1 MQNTSNSDFQI
12 YKRLLGYTRQ
22 YTKYFV
28 ISLLGFLI
36 YSSTQ
41 SLFAMLMQQII
52 DAVQAKSRE
61 QMLYLPLFFSG
72 LILIRG
78 AGSYAGNYFLAK
90 VSLSVVHTL
99 RCELFD
105 KYTQLPTQFFDD
117 NNSGYMIARITHN
130 VDQVAVATSDAA
142 RKVVQE
148 GLSAIGLLVY
158 LFYVNWMLSMVFL
171 VVAPIIVFLVRY
183 VSKRLRILS
192 QNLQNSM
199 GEMTHITSELVNGHR
214 IVRSYGGEA
223 YEKERFVRGSS
234 YSRRQ
239 SLKMLTT
246 NSLHNQLMQLVIA
259 AALAF
264 LMYMALFM
272 MEQSSVGSFVGYLT
286 AAFMLPRPFKQLS
299 DSHNDI
305 QLGIVAA
312 ESLFAVLD
320 AKAEPDNGVY
330 QTDQC
335 KGVLEFKN
343 VTFQYEKAA
352 EPALVDINFK
362 AEQGQTIALV
372 GASGGGKSTLVNLVS
387 RFYPYSQGKI
397 LLDGVDINDYTLA
410 NLRQHIALVN
420 QQVTLFNDTI
430 ANNIA
435 YGALAGASRKAVEQA
450 AADAYVMEFVSNLE
464 GGLDTEIGE
473 NGVKLSGGQR
483 QRLALAR
490 ALLKDAPLLILDEA
504 TSALDTESERYIQGA
519 LQKIMGKRTT
529 FVIAHRLST
538 IENADVI
545 LVMERGRIVER
556 GSHREL
562 LAKNG
567 PYARLHAMQFKENK
581 LDDTPQAAVDAML
594 PLPENKNETAWGFLA
609 RGGVA

>member
-1 MQNTSNSDFQI
+1 
-12 YKRLLGYTRQ
+12 
-22 YTKYFV
+22 V
-28 ISLLGFLI
+28 
-36 YSSTQ
+36 
-41 SLFAMLMQQII
+41 
-52 DAVQAKSRE
+52 SR
-61 QMLYLPLFFSG
+61 
-72 LILIRG
+72 
-78 AGSYAGNYFLAK
+78 
-90 VSLSVVHTL
+90 
-99 RCELFD
+99 
-105 KYTQLPTQFFDD
+105 
-117 NNSGYMIARITHN
+117 
-130 VDQVAVATSDAA
+130 
-142 RKVVQE
+142 
-148 GLSAIGLLVY
+148 
-158 LFYVNWMLSMVFL
+158 
-171 VVAPIIVFLVRY
+171 
-183 VSKRLRILS
+183 RLRILS

-320 AKAEPDNGVY
+320 AKAEPDTGVY
-330 QTDQC
+330 QTDHC
-335 KGVLEFKN
+335 KGVLEFKH
-343 VTFQYEKAA
+343 VTFQYEKAG

-397 LLDGVDINDYTLA
+397 LLDGIDINDYTLG

-435 YGALAGASRKAVEQA
+435 YGALAGSSRQAVEQA
-450 AADAYVMEFVSNLE
+450 ATDAYVMEFVSNLE
-464 GGLDTEIGE
+464 HGLDTEIGE

-529 FVIAHRLST
+529 LVIAHRLST
-538 IENADVI
+538 IEKADVI

-556 GSHREL
+556 GSHSEL

-567 PYARLHAMQFKENK
+567 SYARLHAMQFKENK
-581 LDDTPQAAVDAML
+581 PDEVPLVATVDV
-594 PLPENKNETAWGFLA
+594 PLPEHKNETAWGFLA